1 MANNSKSK
9 GSSWERDISKFL
21 TLWLTEQNKEYYFWR
36 TPGSGGIGSISPV
49 NTDLHGDIIPLKPEA
64 DILCSKFCIECK
76 TGYPNASIDFHLK
89 SNKND
94 IIKDFWI
101 QATEAAISSN
111 KQPMLIFKK
120 KGFSTPWLGITEK
133 IYNKLKNYI
142 STLRYVSIK
151 WETEELDNL
160 YLFELNDFFKNV
172 TPKIIKTIK
181 I

>member
-21 TLWLTEQNKEYYFWR
+21 TFWLTGQNKEYMFWR
-36 TPGSGGIGSISPV
+36 SPGSGGLGTISPINV
-49 NTDLHGDIIPLKPEA
+49 GLHGDIIPLKPEA
-64 DILCSKFCIECK
+64 DLICNKFCIECK
-76 TGYPNASIDFHLK
+76 NGYPDASIDFHLK

-101 QATEAAISSN
+101 QSTIAANSSN

-120 KGFSTPWLGITEK
+120 KGFSSPWLGISEK
-133 IYNKLKNYI
+133 VYKQLKSCINN
-142 STLRYVSIK
+142 LRYVSIK
-151 WETEELDNL
+151 WETEELENL
-160 YLFELNDFFKNV
+160 YLFELNNFFKNV